1 MTRLTT
7 DSRVRRETCA
17 VVQRKTLVIELRA
30 HTAYLRLKGARW
42 GYEVDYQSIWLLGG
56 KKAADSAADRP
67 ACNRH
72 RLIAEPRHLVRSR
85 ILNP

>member
-30 HTAYLRLKGARW
+30 HTAYLRLKGACW

-56 KKAADSAADRP
+56 KKAAEAA
-67 ACNRH
+67 
-72 RLIAEPRHLVRSR
+72 LVERQNKR
-85 ILNP
+85 KERMRRR